1 MFLPRSYFF
10 SFSVILSAKIVSL
23 IESPVGGG
31 GGGEGWGELFD
42 EGYKGLRCDSNSSDF

>member
-10 SFSVILSAKIVSL
+10 SFSVILSAKIVSP
-23 IESPVGGG
+23 IESPVG

-42 EGYKGLRCDSNSSDF
+42 EGYKGVRCDSNSSDF